1 MFGKLEE
8 EENNI
13 YLYFVPFGTGSIL
26 PFWQLV
32 PVLFCQKRPGPNW
45 NWHIVIFNKQ
55 HKYTLDMKEILSIV
69 LVIIGA
75 LIGAGFAS
83 GQEIYSFFY
92 AYGEKGI
99 IGIIVTSTL
108 TSVLIYK
115 TLKMVCQN
123 EITTYNEFLG
133 IFIKNKKITQI
144 INIVLNILL
153 LISFY
158 IMIAGFGAYFEQE
171 MKINKIIGSLILAI
185 LCAIIFFTSVKGVLK
200 VSGYIVPIL
209 IISIILIGTIAIST
223 SPINIT
229 QIPVHKKMWLISAI
243 TYCSYNL
250 ILLIPV
256 LISLREHIKSEKSIK
271 YIAIITGIIMLILSS
286 IIFFIL
292 TKTNVDIKTL
302 EMPIVYIIRNYY
314 PKLQPLY
321 AFIILSSIFTTAICR
336 TDIKN
341 SHLGHRYIYFT
352 QWHRRSKQY
361 YANNSTRAY
370 P

>member
-1 MFGKLEE
+1 
-8 EENNI
+8 
-13 YLYFVPFGTGSIL
+13 
-26 PFWQLV
+26 
-32 PVLFCQKRPGPNW
+32 
-45 NWHIVIFNKQ
+45 
-55 HKYTLDMKEILSIV
+55 MKEILSIV

-133 IFIKNKKITQI
+133 LFIKNKKITKI

-200 VSGYIVPIL
+200 VSSYIVPIL

-229 QIPVHKKMWLISAI
+229 QIPVHKKMWLMSAI

-256 LISLREHIKSEKSIK
+256 LISLREHVQL
-271 YIAIITGIIMLILSS
+271 Y
-286 IIFFIL
+286 F
-292 TKTNVDIKTL
+292 
-302 EMPIVYIIRNYY
+302 
-314 PKLQPLY
+314 LQV
-321 AFIILSSIFTTAICR
+321 
-336 TDIKN
+336 
-341 SHLGHRYIYFT
+341 
-352 QWHRRSKQY
+352 
-361 YANNSTRAY
+361 
-370 P
+370 

>member
-1 MFGKLEE
+1 
-8 EENNI
+8 
-13 YLYFVPFGTGSIL
+13 
-26 PFWQLV
+26 
-32 PVLFCQKRPGPNW
+32 
-45 NWHIVIFNKQ
+45 
-55 HKYTLDMKEILSIV
+55 MKEILSIV

-133 IFIKNKKITQI
+133 LVIKNKKITKI

-171 MKINKIIGSLILAI
+171 LGINTYIGSIGFALFCSIV
-185 LCAIIFFTSVKGVLK
+185 FFLNVNGVLK
-200 VSGYIVPIL
+200 ISNIIVPLL
-209 IISIILIGTIAIST
+209 IMFIVFIGIKNIFYLKDIELIQIKNNWLNSSIIYT
-223 SPINIT
+223 
-229 QIPVHKKMWLISAI
+229 
-243 TYCSYNL
+243 SYNL

-256 LISLREHIKSEKSIK
+256 LISLRNQITQEKNIK
-271 YIAIITGIIMLILSS
+271 YIAIFSSGLMIFLSIMIFLLLLNENIICLR
-286 IIFFIL
+286 
-292 TKTNVDIKTL
+292 KQ
-302 EMPIVYIIRNYY
+302 EMPAVYVISKNFSQYRN
-314 PKLQPLY
+314 LY
-321 AFIILSSIFTTAICR
+321 AFIILASIFTTAISVG
-336 TDIKN
+336 IGFLQNIMGENKK
-341 SHLGHRYIYFT
+341 SYT
-352 QWHRRSKQY
+352 QFVLIMCISSLLISNFGFSKLV
-361 YANNSTRAY
+361 NFAY
-370 P
+370 PFFGYLGIIQILNILYSKKCCKK